1 MLRAIAIVLL
11 MLSFP
16 LSSLK
21 AEVETP
27 RARIERTVHAVRE
40 ITRAHV
46 HELESP
52 ELDRKLR
59 AEAMPIFDFVEM
71 SQRSLG
77 VNWKQGSK
85 EQQKEFVDIFSELL
99 ARTYA
104 KRIRESVADSQI
116 KVVDDSIDG
125 DKALVRTIA
134 IVDGDEVKIEYRLS
148 FRKDQWR
155 VYDVIIE
162 NIGLVSNYR
171 NEFSGIV
178 RKSGFE
184 GLLVRLREK
193 QAGNEGAATAQ
204 TLQE

>member
-1 MLRAIAIVLL
+1 MIQRIAILLL
-11 MLSFP
+11 MLSVP
-16 LSSLK
+16 VAELK
-21 AEVETP
+21 AEVESP
-27 RARIERTVHAVRE
+27 RARIERTVTAVRE
-40 ITRAHV
+40 ITRGYV
-46 HELESP
+46 HDLESP
-52 ELDRKLR
+52 ELDKKLR

-77 VNWKQGSK
+77 ANWKQGNK

-99 ARTYA
+99 ARTYS

-116 KVVDDSIDG
+116 KVVDESVEG
-125 DKALVRTIA
+125 NKALVRTIA

-178 RKSGFE
+178 RKDGFD

-193 QAGNEGAATAQ
+193 QAGKEA
-204 TLQE
+204 

>member
-1 MLRAIAIVLL
+1 MIQRIAILLL
-11 MLSFP
+11 MLSVP
-16 LSSLK
+16 VAELK
-21 AEVETP
+21 AEVESP
-27 RARIERTVHAVRE
+27 RARIERTVTAVRE
-40 ITRAHV
+40 ITRGYV
-46 HELESP
+46 HDLESP
-52 ELDRKLR
+52 ALDKKLR

-77 VNWKQGSK
+77 ANWKQGNK

-99 ARTYA
+99 ARTYS

-116 KVVDDSIDG
+116 KVVDESVEG
-125 DKALVRTIA
+125 NKALVRTIA

-178 RKSGFE
+178 RKDGFD
-184 GLLVRLREK
+184 GLLIRLREK
-193 QAGNEGAATAQ
+193 QAGKEA
-204 TLQE
+204 

>member
-1 MLRAIAIVLL
+1 MIQRIAIFLFI
-11 MLSFP
+11 LSVPFAE
-16 LSSLK
+16 LK
-21 AEVETP
+21 AEVESP
-27 RARIERTVHAVRE
+27 RARIERTVTAVRE
-40 ITRAHV
+40 ITRGYV
-46 HELESP
+46 NDLESP
-52 ELDRKLR
+52 ELNRKLR

-77 VNWKQGSK
+77 ANWKQGNK
-85 EQQKEFVDIFSELL
+85 DQQKEFVDIFSELL

-116 KVVDDSIDG
+116 KVVDESVEG
-125 DKALVRTIA
+125 NKALVRTIA

-148 FRKDQWR
+148 FRHDQWR

-178 RKSGFE
+178 RKDGFD

-193 QAGNEGAATAQ
+193 QAGKEA
-204 TLQE
+204 